1 MLLRSRWSGVALPAL
16 LLLTLE
22 VRLKPEATGTAAAQQ
37 RALVPLT
44 IDDIYGYEGWRRFN
58 GSPDAPMSWA
68 PAVGPWL
75 SDTHFLWPDTDAP
88 GNPWLRVEALTGN
101 SQPLFTTA
109 QLESALLKAGASAAV
124 ARGAAGRRPSTFN
137 TRRDAFVVTI
147 DTDLYLYDIASA
159 SATRL
164 TTSPGA
170 KTEITFSPDDRAV
183 AFIEDYNLHVSTLR
197 RPGLAEG
204 RAGLAEGRAG
214 LAKGRAGLALQDP
227 PTERALTTDGSAEL
241 LNGTLDWVYSEEL
254 YGRGHY
260 RGYWWSPD
268 STRIAFIQLDET
280 TVPEYTLADD
290 LPYRPSV
297 ERWDYPKAGDP
308 NPVARLGV
316 VTVSGGAPLW
326 IDTSKYADFLLVN
339 VGWAPDSRAVV
350 YQIQN
355 RQQTW
360 LDLNRAEILSGA
372 ASTLLRETS
381 EAWVERWQDPSVDP
395 VWLNDGSFLWL
406 SERSGWRH
414 LYHYTAGGS
423 LIRQVSSG
431 EWEIRRMHGLDQTET
446 AVFFDA
452 TARSPIG
459 LDLYRINLD
468 GTGLRRLSTQDG
480 RHLPFLNHSRTLFL
494 DSWSDVRTPP
504 QVRLHRTLTGEAVRI
519 VQANPVPALK
529 QYGLPQPELLQVKAR
544 DGFVMEAM
552 MIKPPDFDPSKQ
564 YPVYQ
569 FTYAGPHS
577 QQVVNAWSG
586 SDLVYHQLLAQHGV
600 IVWMMDNRTAS
611 GKGMQSAWPLY
622 RNFGEIELR
631 DIEDGLAWLTQQ
643 PYVDGSRIGISGISY
658 GGYMTL
664 YALTHSRSF
673 AMGIAEGAVSDWRNY
688 DTIYTERY
696 MGLPKD
702 NAEGYQRSSPR
713 FSAAR
718 LSGQLLLIH
727 STLDDNVH
735 AQNTSQFA
743 YELQKAG
750 KQFQMM
756 LYPRS
761 PHGVGDP
768 QLAPHMRQM
777 MLDFTLKN
785 LLR

>member
-1 MLLRSRWSGVALPAL
+1 MALPAL

-22 VRLKPEATGTAAAQQ
+22 VRLKPEADGAAAAQQ
-37 RALVPLT
+37 RALAPLT

-58 GSPDAPMSWA
+58 GSPEALMNWA

-75 SDTHFLWPDTDAP
+75 SDTHFLWPGTDAP

-109 QLESALLKAGASAAV
+109 QVESALINAGVPAAS
-124 ARGAAGRRPSTFN
+124 ARGAAGRRPLTFN

-147 DTDLYLYDIASA
+147 DPDLYLYDIAGA
-159 SATRL
+159 QATRL
-164 TTSPGA
+164 TKSPGA
-170 KTEITFSPDDRAV
+170 KTEIAFSPDDRAV
-183 AFIEDYNLHVSTLR
+183 AFIKDYNLHVTTVVPS
-197 RPGLAEG
+197 
-204 RAGLAEGRAG
+204 
-214 LAKGRAGLALQDP
+214 
-227 PTERALTTDGSAEL
+227 ERALTTDGSAEL

-254 YGRGHY
+254 YGRGNH

-268 STRIAFIQLDET
+268 SSRIAFIQLDET
-280 TVPEYTLADD
+280 RVPEYTLADD
-290 LPYRPSV
+290 LPYRPDV
-297 ERWDYPKAGDP
+297 ERWAYPKAGDP

-316 VTVSGGAPLW
+316 VRLSGGAPLW
-326 IDTSKYADFLLVN
+326 IDTSKYSDFLLVN

-372 ASTLLRETS
+372 VSTLLRETS
-381 EAWVERWQDPSVDP
+381 TTWVERWQDSSVDP
-395 VWLNDGSFLWL
+395 VWLKDGSFLWL
-406 SERSGWRH
+406 SERTGWRH
-414 LYHYTAGGS
+414 LYHYAAGGS

-431 EWEIRRMHGLDQTET
+431 EWEIRRMHGLDPADT

-459 LDLYRINLD
+459 LDLFRINLD
-468 GTGLRRLSTQDG
+468 GTGLRRLSTEDG
-480 RHLPFLNHSRTLFL
+480 RHLPFLNRSRTLFL

-504 QVRLHRTLTGEAVRI
+504 QVRLHRTATGEAVRI
-519 VQANPVPALK
+519 VHANPVPALK
-529 QYGLPQPELLQVKAR
+529 QYRLPEPELLQVKAR

-552 MIKPPDFDPSKQ
+552 MIKPPDFDLSKR

-577 QQVVNAWSG
+577 QQVVNAWAG
-586 SDLVYHQLLAQHGV
+586 SDLLYHQLLAQHGV

-622 RNFGEIELR
+622 RNFGDIELR
-631 DIEDGLAWLTQQ
+631 DIEDGLAWLKKQ

-702 NAEGYQRSSPR
+702 NPEGYQRSSPR
-713 FSAAR
+713 FSATR

-761 PHGVGDP
+761 PHGVSDP